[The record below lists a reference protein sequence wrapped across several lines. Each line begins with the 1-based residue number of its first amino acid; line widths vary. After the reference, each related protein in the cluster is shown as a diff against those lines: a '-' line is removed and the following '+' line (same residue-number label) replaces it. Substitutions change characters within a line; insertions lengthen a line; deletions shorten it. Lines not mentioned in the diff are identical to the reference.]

1 MTMIQ
6 RGSKYVI
13 YDDDGRVLLIC
24 SDRRIRV
31 TFMKGK

>member
-6 RGSKYVI
+6 RGNKYVV
-13 YDDDGRVLLIC
+13 YGSDGRVLLIC
-24 SDRRIRV
+24 SDRRICV